1 MRFSLT
7 MEDNLVE
14 QIDEE
19 ARQTGTTR
27 AEWIRQACTDA
38 LTTEAPGPTP
48 EEHQA
53 HQAEVIDLRARAT
66 YQEQTIEDLRADR
79 EYLRSEVARLVQE
92 NSLLM
97 HRLLP
102 APKPGA
108 LARVRR
114 WLSGGDE
121 PGT

>member
-7 MEDNLVE
+7 MEDNLVG

-38 LTTEAPGPTP
+38 LTSEAPTQTP

-66 YQEQTIEDLRADR
+66 YLERTIEDLRADR

-102 APKPGA
+102 APKASA
-108 LARVRR
+108 LARFKR
-114 WLSGGDE
+114 WLSGNGE
-121 PGT
+121 E

>member
-7 MEDNLVE
+7 MEDSLVE
-14 QIDEE
+14 QIDKE

-27 AEWIRQACTDA
+27 AEWIRTACTDA
-38 LTTEAPGPTP
+38 LTTEAPEEPRPDPP
-48 EEHQA
+48 EL
-53 HQAEVIDLRARAT
+53 IDLRSRAV
-66 YQEQTIEDLRADR
+66 YLEQTIADLRAD
-79 EYLRSEVARLVQE
+79 VARLVQE

-108 LARVRR
+108 ISRFRR
-114 WLSGGDE
+114 WLSGNGE
-121 PGT
+121 E